1 MKEYMIYTDIPSIE
15 FGVYAV
21 SENEARQVAEDIIT
35 FLQVTKVVECQT
47 PVVEQQQEKGKEM
60 ANVYKVNTNL
70 SMFYF
75 EVIADSEDDAI
86 HTGEVIL
93 NQLVVRDVE
102 KGVEVH

>member
-1 MKEYMIYTDIPSIE
+1 
-15 FGVYAV
+15 
-21 SENEARQVAEDIIT
+21 
-35 FLQVTKVVECQT
+35 
-47 PVVEQQQEKGKEM
+47 M